1 MLENLL
7 SFAVLAGLL
16 TLLPGL
22 DTAQIFRAVTIGG
35 RSSGYAT
42 LFGILGGVWVWG
54 IAAALGIS
62 ALLIASEVAYT
73 ILKWIGAIYLVYLG
87 AKMWLDSRHI
97 SPETIQARMESKT
110 SFWKGFTRA
119 LLLP

>member
-22 DTAQIFRAVTIGG
+22 DTAQILRAVTIGG
-35 RSSGYAT
+35 RSTGYAT

-62 ALLIASEVAYT
+62 ALLIASEMDWCNLFGLFRDQDVDGFSPYF
-73 ILKWIGAIYLVYLG
+73 
-87 AKMWLDSRHI
+87 SRDNPSAH
-97 SPETIQARMESKT
+97 
-110 SFWKGFTRA
+110 
-119 LLLP
+119 

>member
-22 DTAQIFRAVTIGG
+22 DTAQILRAVTIGG
-35 RSSGYAT
+35 RSTGYAT

-62 ALLIASEVAYT
+62 ALLIASEIAYT
-73 ILKWIGAIYLVYLG
+73 ILKWIGAIYLVYL
-87 AKMWLDSRHI
+87 SRRQDVDGF
-97 SPETIQARMESKT
+97 SPYFS
-110 SFWKGFTRA
+110 
-119 LLLP
+119 

>member
-1 MLENLL
+1 MHERDPSRRNDTGVGYADLENLL

-35 RSSGYAT
+35 RSSGYTT

-62 ALLIASEVAYT
+62 ALLIA
-73 ILKWIGAIYLVYLG
+73 
-87 AKMWLDSRHI
+87 
-97 SPETIQARMESKT
+97 
-110 SFWKGFTRA
+110 
-119 LLLP
+119 

>member
-22 DTAQIFRAVTIGG
+22 DTAQVVRAVTIGG
-35 RSSGYAT
+35 RSTGYAT

-54 IAAALGIS
+54 VAAALGIS
-62 ALLIASEVAYT
+62 ALLIASEFAYT
-73 ILKWIGAIYLVYLG
+73 ILKWTGAIYLVYLG
-87 AKMWLDSRHI
+87 VKMWTPYKPPKSHYR
-97 SPETIQARMESKT
+97 PR
-110 SFWKGFTRA
+110 
-119 LLLP
+119 